1 MNDGGSSTYSIG
13 DLATAAGVSTQ
24 TIRVWEKRGFL
35 ASSRTPGGHRI
46 FDDATRDKAVELAI
60 TARRVREQ
68 LPPMAS
74 SDTLELASTGMRI
87 RRERLKRGLS
97 QQRAATQIGISR
109 SFLAAVER
117 GESGI
122 SIQTLAKMSDVFGI
136 PMSEFAA
143 KTSFGSGRVM
153 RVSERPRTVLA
164 GGVTWEELA
173 RPSSN
178 DLEPALLYTPTKQGS
193 GGTVVRPGESF
204 VYLLSGSLI
213 FVLGEQQEETQLGT
227 GDALVIEAG
236 TPVAWR
242 NDGTETSVCVWV
254 ELIVGIRLA
263 ATSSLKR
270 PVT

>member
-1 MNDGGSSTYSIG
+1 VNDGGSNIYSIG
-13 DLATAAGVSTQ
+13 DLAIAAGVSTQ
-24 TIRVWEKRGFL
+24 TIRVWEKRGHL
-35 ASSRTPGGHRI
+35 TSARTPGGHRI
-46 FDDATRDKAVELAI
+46 FDESTRVKAIELAT

-143 KTSFGSGRVM
+143 KAPAGSGRVM
-153 RVSERPRTVLA
+153 RATSRPRTVLA

-173 RPSSN
+173 RPGSN
-178 DLEPALLYTPTKQGS
+178 DMEPALLYTPSKQGS

-213 FVLGEQQEETQLGT
+213 FVLGEHQEETPLRT
-227 GDALVIEAG
+227 GDALVIEGG

-242 NDGTETSVCVWV
+242 NDGNETAVCVWV
-254 ELIVGIRLA
+254 ELIVGIRSQQ
-263 ATSSLKR
+263 TPS
-270 PVT
+270 